1 MRTKAMY
8 FAMVIVTCMY
18 LFCVASAKVFADND
32 VAKKVAKPATV
43 GTETCI
49 GCHDGKEEGVVKT
62 KHAIIFE
69 KKDENSMRGC
79 ETCHGAGE
87 AHVDDQQEN
96 VLNFAASA
104 KPEAGTAACLKCH
117 RKGETNA
124 WDTSK
129 HAEEDLN
136 CVDCHQIHDK
146 SEKQLKKSQ
155 TEVCG
160 ECHKEKESEIL
171 MPGRHPV
178 KEGKVNCSSCHSP
191 HGNSELSTDGGSI
204 TSQCVECHQEK
215 IGPFKYEHEPV
226 TESCLNCH
234 TVHGSAN
241 KHLTQFKQP
250 ALCLQ
255 CHTGEHMF
263 QSGVMVKG
271 DCTQCH
277 TAQHGSNLNDKLLR

>member
-1 MRTKAMY
+1 MRTKAIVLS
-8 FAMVIVTCMY
+8 MVIVSCMS
-18 LFCVASAKVFADND
+18 LFGVARVDAADND
-32 VAKKVAKPATV
+32 SSINALKPAFV
-43 GTETCI
+43 GTETCM
-49 GCHDGKEEGVVKT
+49 GCHDGKEESALKT

-69 KKDENSMRGC
+69 KKDENDKRGC
-79 ETCHGAGE
+79 ETCHGAGG

-104 KPEAGTAACLKCH
+104 NPEAGTAACLKCH

-136 CVDCHQIHDK
+136 CVDCHQIHNK

-160 ECHKEKESEIL
+160 ECHKAKESEIL

-191 HGNSELSTDGGSI
+191 HGNSELSADGGSI
-204 TSQCVECHQEK
+204 TLNCVECHQEK
-215 IGPFKYEHEPV
+215 IGPFKYEHESV

-234 TVHGSAN
+234 TVHGSSN

-255 CHTGEHMF
+255 CHTGGHMF
-263 QSGVMVKG
+263 QSGVMTSG
-271 DCTQCH
+271 DCTDCH
-277 TAQHGSNLNDKLLR
+277 TSLHGSNMDENLLR